1 MRYNYETGLNRLAKL
16 IIIRSNSGS
25 GKTSVSKALQ
35 EKFGENTMLIS
46 QDTVRREILR
56 TRDGADTKALPL
68 MTELLKYGRRNSPV
82 TIMEGIMVAEWY
94 MPLFEAAIEEFG
106 SEIYAYY
113 YDLPFEE
120 TVARHGTRDKRTEFG
135 AEDMRRW
142 WAENDYMKIMP
153 EKIFTKETGLDES
166 VEMIFRDVNG
176 NSENI
181 DRKSVV

>member
-1 MRYNYETGLNRLAKL
+1 MAKL
-16 IIIRSNSGS
+16 IIIRGNSGS
-25 GKTSVSKALQ
+25 GKTSVSKVLQ

-46 QDTVRREILR
+46 QDMVRREILH

-82 TIMEGIMVAEWY
+82 TILEGIMVAEWY
-94 MPLFEAAIEEFG
+94 MPLFETAIKEFG

-120 TVARHGTRDKRTEFG
+120 TVARHVTRAKKTEFG

-142 WAENDYMKIMP
+142 WVEKDYMKIIP
-153 EKIFTKETGLDES
+153 EKILTKEIVLDEA
-166 VEMIFRDVNG
+166 VEMIFRDV
-176 NSENI
+176 SENI
-181 DRKSVV
+181 REDQ

>member
-1 MRYNYETGLNRLAKL
+1 MAKL
-16 IIIRSNSGS
+16 IIIRGNSGS
-25 GKTSVSKALQ
+25 GKTSVSKVLQ
-35 EKFGENTMLIS
+35 EKFGENTMLVS
-46 QDTVRREILR
+46 QDMVRREILH

-82 TIMEGIMVAEWY
+82 TILEGIMVAEWY
-94 MPLFEAAIEEFG
+94 MPLFETAIKEFG

-120 TVARHGTRDKRTEFG
+120 TLARHDTRAKRMSFG

-142 WAENDYMKIMP
+142 WVEKDYMKIIP
-153 EKIFTKETGLDES
+153 EKILTKEIGLDEA
-166 VEMIFRDVNG
+166 VEMIFRDADV

-181 DRKSVV
+181 LEN

>member
-1 MRYNYETGLNRLAKL
+1 MAKL
-16 IIIRSNSGS
+16 IIIRGNSGS
-25 GKTSVSKALQ
+25 GKTSVSKVLQ

-46 QDTVRREILR
+46 QDMVRREILH
-56 TRDGADTKALPL
+56 TRDGADTNALPL

-82 TIMEGIMVAEWY
+82 TILEGIMVADWY
-94 MPLFEAAIEEFG
+94 MPLFETAIKEFG

-120 TVARHGTRDKRTEFG
+120 TLARHDTRAKRMSFG

-142 WAENDYMKIMP
+142 WVEKDYMKIIP
-153 EKIFTKETGLDES
+153 EKILTKEIGLDEA
-166 VEMIFRDVNG
+166 VEMIFRDADV

-181 DRKSVV
+181 LEN

>member
-1 MRYNYETGLNRLAKL
+1 MAKL
-16 IIIRSNSGS
+16 IIIRGNSGS
-25 GKTSVSKALQ
+25 GKTSVSKVLQ

-46 QDTVRREILR
+46 QDMVRREILH

-82 TIMEGIMVAEWY
+82 TILEGIMVAEWY
-94 MPLFEAAIEEFG
+94 MPLFETAIKEFG

-120 TVARHGTRDKRTEFG
+120 TVARHGTRAKKTEFG

-142 WAENDYMKIMP
+142 WVEKDYMKIIP
-153 EKIFTKETGLDES
+153 EKILTKEIVLDEA
-166 VEMIFRDVNG
+166 VEMIFCDV
-176 NSENI
+176 SENI
-181 DRKSVV
+181 REDHIV

>member
-1 MRYNYETGLNRLAKL
+1 MAKL
-16 IIIRSNSGS
+16 IIIRGNSGS
-25 GKTSVSKALQ
+25 GKTSVSKVLQ

-46 QDTVRREILR
+46 QDMVRREILH
-56 TRDGADTKALPL
+56 TRDGEDTKALPL

-82 TIMEGIMVAEWY
+82 TILEGIMVADWY
-94 MPLFEAAIEEFG
+94 MPLFETAIKEFG

-120 TVARHGTRDKRTEFG
+120 TLARHDTRAKRMSFG

-142 WAENDYMKIMP
+142 WVEKDYMKIIP
-153 EKIFTKETGLDES
+153 EKILTKEIGLDEA
-166 VEMIFRDVNG
+166 VEMIFRDADV

-181 DRKSVV
+181 LEN

>member
-1 MRYNYETGLNRLAKL
+1 MNRLAKL
-16 IIIRSNSGS
+16 IIIRGNSGS

-46 QDTVRREILR
+46 QDIIRREILH
-56 TRDGADTKALPL
+56 TKDGAGTKALPL
-68 MTELLKYGRRNSPV
+68 MTKLLKYGRHNSRV
-82 TIMEGIMVAEWY
+82 TILEGIMDAEWY

-113 YDLPFEE
+113 YNLPFEE
-120 TVARHGTRDKRTEFG
+120 TVARHGTRAKRTEFG

-142 WAENDYMKIMP
+142 WIEKDYMKIIP
-153 EKIFTKETGLDES
+153 EKIFTKETGLDEA
-166 VEMIFRDVNG
+166 VEIIFRDVNG

-181 DRKSVV
+181 LED

>member
-1 MRYNYETGLNRLAKL
+1 MAKL
-16 IIIRSNSGS
+16 IIIRGNSGS
-25 GKTSVSKALQ
+25 GKTSVSKVLQ

-46 QDTVRREILR
+46 QDMVRREILH

-82 TIMEGIMVAEWY
+82 TILEGIMVADWY
-94 MPLFEAAIEEFG
+94 MPLFETAIKEFG

-120 TVARHGTRDKRTEFG
+120 TLARHDTRAKRMSFG

-142 WAENDYMKIMP
+142 WVEKDYMKIIP
-153 EKIFTKETGLDES
+153 EKILTKEIGLDEA
-166 VEMIFRDVNG
+166 VEMIFRDADV

-181 DRKSVV
+181 LEN

>member
-1 MRYNYETGLNRLAKL
+1 MAKL
-16 IIIRSNSGS
+16 IILRGNSGS

-46 QDTVRREILR
+46 QDMVRREILH

-82 TIMEGIMVAEWY
+82 TILEGIMVAEWY
-94 MPLFEAAIEEFG
+94 MPLFEAAVEEFG

-120 TVARHGTRDKRTEFG
+120 TVARHGTRAKKTEFG
-135 AEDMRRW
+135 EEDMRRW
-142 WAENDYMKIMP
+142 WVEKDYIKIIP
-153 EKIFTKETGLDES
+153 EKIFTKEIGFDEA
-166 VEMIFRDVNG
+166 VDIIFRDVSG
-176 NSENI
+176 NILEGQEHEKGAVGN
-181 DRKSVV
+181 

>member
-1 MRYNYETGLNRLAKL
+1 MNRLAKL
-16 IIIRSNSGS
+16 IIIRGNSGS
-25 GKTSVSKALQ
+25 GKTSVSKTLQ

-46 QDTVRREILR
+46 QDMIRREILH
-56 TRDGADTKALPL
+56 TKDGVGTKALPL
-68 MTELLKYGRRNSPV
+68 MTELLKYGRRNFRV
-82 TIMEGIMVAEWY
+82 TILEGIMDAEWY

-120 TVARHGTRDKRTEFG
+120 TLARHGTRAKRTEFG

-142 WAENDYMKIMP
+142 WIEKDYMKIIP
-153 EKIFTKETGLDES
+153 EKIFTKETGLDEA
-166 VEMIFRDVNG
+166 VEIIFRDVNG

-181 DRKSVV
+181 LED

>member
-1 MRYNYETGLNRLAKL
+1 MAKL
-16 IIIRSNSGS
+16 IIIRGNSGS
-25 GKTSVSKALQ
+25 GKTSVSKVLQ

-46 QDTVRREILR
+46 QDMVRREILH

-82 TIMEGIMVAEWY
+82 TILEGIMVADWY
-94 MPLFEAAIEEFG
+94 MPLFETAIKEFG

-120 TVARHGTRDKRTEFG
+120 TVARHDTRAKRMSFG

-142 WAENDYMKIMP
+142 WVEKDYMKIIP
-153 EKIFTKETGLDES
+153 EKILKKEIGLDEA
-166 VEMIFRDVNG
+166 VEMIFRDADV

-181 DRKSVV
+181 LEN

>member
-1 MRYNYETGLNRLAKL
+1 MAKL
-16 IIIRSNSGS
+16 IIIRGNSGS
-25 GKTSVSKALQ
+25 GKTSVSKVLQ

-46 QDTVRREILR
+46 QDMVRREILH

-82 TIMEGIMVAEWY
+82 TILEGIMVAEWY
-94 MPLFEAAIEEFG
+94 MPLFETAIKEFG

-113 YDLPFEE
+113 YDLPFKE
-120 TVARHGTRDKRTEFG
+120 TVARHDTRAKRMSFG

-142 WAENDYMKIMP
+142 WVEKDYMKIIP
-153 EKIFTKETGLDES
+153 EKILTKEIGLDEA
-166 VEMIFRDVNG
+166 VEMIFRDADV

-181 DRKSVV
+181 LEN

>member
-1 MRYNYETGLNRLAKL
+1 MAKL
-16 IIIRSNSGS
+16 IIVRGNSGS

-46 QDTVRREILR
+46 QDMVRREILHA
-56 TRDGADTKALPL
+56 RDGADTKALPL
-68 MTELLKYGRRNSPV
+68 MTELLKYGRRNSRV
-82 TIMEGIMVAEWY
+82 TILEGIMVAEWY

-120 TVARHGTRDKRTEFG
+120 TVARHSMRAKRMSFG

-142 WAENDYMKIMP
+142 WVEKDYMKVIP
-153 EKIFTKETGLDES
+153 EKILTKEIGLDEA
-166 VEMIFRDVNG
+166 VKMIFRDANG
-176 NSENI
+176 NSENFLE
-181 DRKSVV
+181 D